1 MRPRILLLGNT
12 GQLGWELDR
21 SLRIHGDVIAADY
34 PVINYRELKSLQ
46 ALVLDAKP
54 DVIYNAVAYTAVDR
68 AESEIEL
75 AKTVNVDGPGLLA
88 ELAKKMG
95 AVLIHYSTDYVF
107 DGKKGMQYQED
118 DVAKPLNVYGKTKL
132 DGERIIQQVD
142 GDYLIFRTSCVYSL
156 RRDSFVTKVLK
167 WSRNHEVI
175 KIVSDQIGNPTW
187 ARMLAEISSQ
197 ILGDLT
203 SKALKDT
210 LKEKR
215 GIYHLAGDGVAS
227 RYDWAVTVLEFDAE
241 KDKQVVKEILPA
253 KSEEFTTAAE
263 RPEFSALDCEKF
275 KNAFGLSLPDWKIA
289 LKLAMQ
295 S

>member
-21 SLRIHGDVIAADY
+21 SLRIHGEVIAADY
-34 PVINYRELKSLQ
+34 PVINYQELKSLQ
-46 ALVLDAKP
+46 AFVLDAKP

-75 AKTVNVDGPGLLA
+75 AKMVNVEAPELLA
-88 ELAKKMG
+88 GLAKKMG

-107 DGKKGMQYQED
+107 DGKKGWPYRED
-118 DVAKPLNVYGKTKL
+118 DIAKPLNVYGQTKL
-132 DGERIIQQVD
+132 DGERVIQQIG

-197 ILGDLT
+197 ILGDL
-203 SKALKDT
+203 SSEALKGA

-215 GIYHLAGDGVAS
+215 GVYHLAGDGIAS
-227 RYDWAVTVLEFDAE
+227 RYDWALNVLEFDTE

-253 KSEEFTTAAE
+253 KSDEFTTSAE

-275 KNAFGLSLPDWKIA
+275 KNVFGLSLPDWKIS
-289 LKLAMQ
+289 LRLAMQ